1 MRGRNWDGT
10 LRVFKLPPRGR
21 RRVCALLARVRV
33 WVLSSS
39 LLSGHNPT
47 FFINCLHTRRAAKMK
62 VGVKGLTVKTKVSY
76 DGHSLGKDDPTVV
89 LEGVFFAVSLE
100 IDPKSLDLSVKGHV
114 YSHTKA
120 RVLPGYNSG
129 WGKANGEILKFLGE
143 DGASASA
150 LPLNAKPHC
159 HIINAKPHCH

>member
-1 MRGRNWDGT
+1 
-10 LRVFKLPPRGR
+10 
-21 RRVCALLARVRV
+21 
-33 WVLSSS
+33 
-39 LLSGHNPT
+39 
-47 FFINCLHTRRAAKMK
+47 MK